1 MSENSDLIRATEKK
15 VAAQYEQFPYP
26 HFRDIAEIEP
36 KWACEL
42 NIINHHMYG
51 GQQNFERFAVLDAGC
66 GIGDSVLDIARQFAT
81 IQGDHAIYAIDLS
94 ESSLDIARKRLE
106 YHGLIDLVTLKKM
119 SILDVPAAVESGEL
133 PRFDYVICNG
143 VLHHMEDPLL
153 GLKSLK
159 TCLKPD
165 GFMYVML
172 YAKYGRYGIDAL
184 QQILRLVTRDT
195 TDKTRQI
202 EIAKTLTADLS
213 GSNIKINSTDMGSTE
228 GIYDLLLH
236 TKNYTFTVA
245 DIYDMLDKSELKLVD
260 FTATRCLYSPLNT
273 FKSPVLEMIETLS
286 PREQQSVCEMYRFNI
301 ANHTFWASADKRQV
315 ASFGDLRMI
324 PDFAGE
330 NESHMREV
338 ISQTKGREGKLKVRL
353 NEILIWVDINNVIRD
368 FILEIN
374 GKRST
379 KEICIVISKRH
390 GVHIKQCID
399 SINETITTLI
409 DYFIITLRA
418 PNTQIT
424 RISPCEKVKKS

>member
-1 MSENSDLIRATEKK
+1 MSENIDVNRVTEEK
-15 VAAQYEQFPYP
+15 VAEQYEQFPYP

-42 NIINHHMYG
+42 NIINHHLYG
-51 GQQNFERFAVLDAGC
+51 GQQNFEHFAVLDAGC
-66 GIGDSVLDIARQFAT
+66 GIGDSVLDIARQLAT
-81 IQGDHAIYAIDLS
+81 IRGEHAIYAIDLS

-106 YHGLIDLVTLKKM
+106 YHGLIDFVTLKKM

-143 VLHHMEDPLL
+143 VLHHMENPLL

-184 QQILRLVTRDT
+184 QQILRLVTHDV

-213 GSNIKINSTDMGSTE
+213 GSNIKINSTDMDSDE
-228 GIYDLLLH
+228 GVYDLLLH

-245 DIYDMLDKSELKLVD
+245 DIYDMLDKSELKFVD

-273 FKSPVLEMIETLS
+273 FKSPVLEMIEAL
-286 PREQQSVCEMYRFNI
+286 PLREQHSICELYRFNI
-301 ANHTFWASADKRQV
+301 ANHTFWTSVCERQT

-324 PDFAGE
+324 PDFAGD

-338 ISQTKGREGKLKVRL
+338 IAQTKGREGKLKIRL
-353 NEILIWVDINNVIRD
+353 SEILIWVDVNNVIRD
-368 FILEIN
+368 FILEID

-418 PNTQIT
+418 PNAQIT
-424 RISPCEKVKKS
+424 RILPREI